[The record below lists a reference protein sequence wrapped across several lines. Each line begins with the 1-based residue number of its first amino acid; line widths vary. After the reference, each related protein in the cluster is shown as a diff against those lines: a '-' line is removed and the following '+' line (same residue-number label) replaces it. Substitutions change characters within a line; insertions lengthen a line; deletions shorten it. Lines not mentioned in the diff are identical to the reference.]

1 MHRAVSVRYRRIT
14 VPALLIVFG
23 LGLSGC
29 ETSDMMD
36 KMQETIGDFNPFGT
50 KKQPLPGQRR
60 AVFPEGVPGVQQGVP
75 AEMMK
80 GAQQIPDPNAPAV
93 IEAPPETA
101 AAEEKPK
108 PKAVR
113 VARPRPA
120 ETREAPEPRPARAA
134 RRPAAP
140 ATQREQPAEEAA
152 WPAPAAANQ
161 PAPAAAWPSPT
172 QQPAATTVWP
182 DPPKA
187 GTFTR

>member
-1 MHRAVSVRYRRIT
+1 MRYRGIP
-14 VPALLIVFG
+14 VPALLLALG

-29 ETSDMMD
+29 ETSDLMD
-36 KMQETIGDFNPFGT
+36 KAQDTIADFNPFGT

-93 IEAPPETA
+93 IEAPPEPA
-101 AAEEKPK
+101 AAQEKPK
-108 PKAVR
+108 PKAR

-120 ETREAPEPRPARAA
+120 APPAEAREAPKPARAA
-134 RRPAAP
+134 RRPPAP
-140 ATQREQPAEEAA
+140 ASKGQQPADEAA
-152 WPAPAAANQ
+152 WPAPAEANQ

-172 QQPAATTVWP
+172 QQPAGTTVWP

>member
-1 MHRAVSVRYRRIT
+1 MRYRGIAI
-14 VPALLIVFG
+14 PALLLTLG

-29 ETSDMMD
+29 ETSDLMD
-36 KMQETIGDFNPFGT
+36 KAQDTIADFNPFGT

-93 IEAPPETA
+93 IEAPPEPA
-101 AAEEKPK
+101 AAQGKPKPK
-108 PKAVR
+108 PKAR

-120 ETREAPEPRPARAA
+120 APPAEARETPKPARAA
-134 RRPAAP
+134 RRPPAP
-140 ATQREQPAEEAA
+140 ASQGQQPADEAA
-152 WPAPAAANQ
+152 WPAPAEANQ

-172 QQPAATTVWP
+172 QQPAGTTVWP

>member
-1 MHRAVSVRYRRIT
+1 MRYRSIAI
-14 VPALLIVFG
+14 PALLVTLG

-29 ETSDMMD
+29 ETADLMD
-36 KMQETIGDFNPFGT
+36 KAQETIADFNPFGT

-93 IEAPPETA
+93 IEAPPEPASA
-101 AAEEKPK
+101 AEKPK
-108 PKAVR
+108 PKPRAR
-113 VARPRPA
+113 VARPAAPPA
-120 ETREAPEPRPARAA
+120 EAREAPKPARAA
-134 RRPAAP
+134 RRPPAP
-140 ATQREQPAEEAA
+140 AGQRQQPADEAA
-152 WPAPAAANQ
+152 WPAPAEANQ

-172 QQPAATTVWP
+172 QQPAGTTVWP
-182 DPPKA
+182 EPPKA